1 MTPAANLGRQG
12 GFRWGMAGQV
22 GQGGVWGAGR
32 VVPAEE
38 AGRRGRQV
46 GWYEL
51 VAANVYTAQEGVC
64 NSRVKNTL
72 QSG

>member
-1 MTPAANLGRQG
+1 MGNGRAG
-12 GFRWGMAGQV
+12 GAGWSV
-22 GQGGVWGAGR
+22 GGRKGGDEAGR
-32 VVPAEE
+32 V
-38 AGRRGRQV
+38 GRQV

-51 VAANVYTAQEGVC
+51 VAVNVYTAQEGVC